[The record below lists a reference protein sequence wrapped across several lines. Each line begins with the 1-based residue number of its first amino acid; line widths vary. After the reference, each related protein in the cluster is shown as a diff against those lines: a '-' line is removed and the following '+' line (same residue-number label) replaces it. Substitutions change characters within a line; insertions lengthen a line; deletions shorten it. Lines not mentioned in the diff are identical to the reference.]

1 MEINITDYLSDDDIR
16 EIAAGE
22 IRRSVELYMRDEN
35 NFKRIIT
42 NAAYGIVWDKVDEV
56 GGETIE
62 DYLPAKVREIIE
74 KLTAFDIFKK
84 PNAWDRETNSGYQI
98 LERCLI
104 ENKPLISE
112 KVVQAINTAPKGYLR
127 GVSKD
132 AFEKIIERA
141 ITGK

>member
-1 MEINITDYLSDDDIR
+1 MEINITEYLSDNEIR

-22 IRRSVELYMRDEN
+22 IRKSVELYMRDEN

-42 NAAYGIVWDKVDEV
+42 NAAYDMVWGKVDEV
-56 GGETIE
+56 GGETVE
-62 DYLPAKVREIIE
+62 DYLPAKVKEIIE
-74 KLTAFDIFKK
+74 KMTVFNIFKK
-84 PNAWDRETNSGYQI
+84 PDAWSREANAGYQI
-98 LERCLI
+98 LERCLL
-104 ENKPLISE
+104 ENKPLIAE